1 MNNFTIKN
9 NKYKKN
15 KYKENKKKYKQNKNK
30 YKQNKNSIKEIS
42 KEKIFQSLYKN
53 LKINYIFYI
62 SILVAAIILKY
73 DKFSSSSFIR
83 GLLSLIF
90 ISMSGYF
97 VHLLGHI
104 FKYQKI
110 FEKSNN
116 IFKYIPILNKVMLNI
131 TKILDFHK
139 TIHHDTKINKKYINI
154 FYEFINNF
162 LTQGLAQYIVIK
174 IYKLIDERA
183 CFIWGL
189 FYASFHNINYL
200 ILNPK
205 THQDHHNNSLC
216 NLGIDIWDI
225 IFGTKSNY
233 NELEK
238 YNHYSINY
246 IITTIIVLL
255 LNKYIF
261 NIKIYFIKM
270 ITNKYFI
277 IILTLL
283 LLIYYK

>member
-15 KYKENKKKYKQNKNK
+15 KYKKNKKKYKQNKT
-30 YKQNKNSIKEIS
+30 SIKETS
-42 KEKIFQSLYKN
+42 KEKKFQSLYKN

-62 SILVAAIILKY
+62 SVLVAAIFLKY

-90 ISMSGYF
+90 ISMTGYF
-97 VHLLGHI
+97 VHLFGHI
-104 FKYQKI
+104 MKFKKA

-116 IFKYIPILNKVMLNI
+116 IVKYIPILNKVIFNI
-131 TKILDFHK
+131 TKILDFHN
-139 TIHHDTKINKKYINI
+139 TIHHDTKINKKYTNI

-162 LTQGLAQYIVIK
+162 LTQGLGQYIVIR

-205 THQDHHNNSLC
+205 THQDHHNNSLY

-261 NIKIYFIKM
+261 NSKNCFIKM

-277 IILTLL
+277 IILTFL